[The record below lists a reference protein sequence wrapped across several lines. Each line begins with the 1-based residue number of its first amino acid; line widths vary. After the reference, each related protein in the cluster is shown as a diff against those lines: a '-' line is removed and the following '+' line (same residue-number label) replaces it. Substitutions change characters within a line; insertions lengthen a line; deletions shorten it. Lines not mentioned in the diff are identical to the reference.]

1 MHRLVFGV
9 HRRKVE
15 DVLAEGGQ
23 LPGPRR
29 SMARDGMAAL
39 LAPPP
44 VQPIWFP
51 ARLGH
56 YWRAMCMRSSASVSS
71 ISLPLTSTVT
81 LWMVP
86 VNLNGLG

>member
-1 MHRLVFGV
+1 MRTFQNTVTIA
-9 HRRKVE
+9 RR
-15 DVLAEGGQ
+15 A
-23 LPGPRR
+23 PCRPRR
-29 SMARDGMAAL
+29 ARTGGRHL
-39 LAPPP
+39 PPDP
-44 VQPIWFP
+44 YYPQPLWFP

-71 ISLPLTSTVT
+71 ISLPVTSTVT

>member
-1 MHRLVFGV
+1 MHTFQNTVTIARPVGEVFAF
-9 HRRKVE
+9 
-15 DVLAEGGQ
+15 LADLAGPGRGGRH
-23 LPGPRR
+23 LPP
-29 SMARDGMAAL
+29 DPYYPQTL
-39 LAPPP
+39 
-44 VQPIWFP
+44 WFP

-71 ISLPLTSTVT
+71 ISLPVTSTVT